1 MFMFKSDLF
10 IAIIIKSFENFSLFQ
25 LFKIFFFVVAS
36 ALMKKKIKK
45 VGLIESES
53 FSYTLI
59 TINKGK

>member
-36 ALMKKKIKK
+36 ALMKKKINK
-45 VGLIESES
+45 VSLIESES
-53 FSYTLI
+53 FIYTLI